1 MHVHRGERQ
10 RDERSARGRA
20 ALLGQLDALDDRAL
34 RRLVAGV
41 GLRGLDLVDR
51 VHPVGHLAEDG
62 VLAVEPGR
70 GVGRDD
76 EELGAVGVR
85 AGVGHGERAAADLVV
100 VDLVLE
106 RVAGAARA
114 GAGRVTALD
123 HEVLDHAVEDHA
135 VVEAVTGQLAE
146 VLDGLRGV
154 VVEELDA
161 DVAVARLQD
170 SRAHL
175 PATSSWMGTSR
186 TRFPLTFAT
195 TSSARSCGTS
205 TKLKRWSM
213 RTFCTSS
220 PSSSVLS
227 TIASTTSLGSRPEF
241 RPAPTSSFVR
251 APWSGARRGLVWRG
265 RRACSSSS
273 RGASTSTGGTLT
285 CGRSPLADHGRM
297 SVFA

>member
-1 MHVHRGERQ
+1 M
-10 RDERSARGRA
+10 
-20 ALLGQLDALDDRAL
+20 ALLRQLDALDHRVL
-34 RRLVAGV
+34 RRLVARV
-41 GLRGLDLVDR
+41 GLRSLDRVDR
-51 VHPVGHLAEDG
+51 VHTVRHLPEDR
-62 VLAVEPGR
+62 VLAVEPRRLG
-70 GVGRDD
+70 GRDD
-76 EELGAVGVR
+76 EELRAVRVR
-85 AGVGHGERAAADLVV
+85 AGVRHRERAADDLVV

-114 GAGRVTALD
+114 GAGRVTPLD

-135 VVEAVTGQLAE
+135 VVEAVAGEFAE

-205 TKLKRWSM
+205 TKLK
-213 RTFCTSS
+213 
-220 PSSSVLS
+220 
-227 TIASTTSLGSRPEF
+227 
-241 RPAPTSSFVR
+241 
-251 APWSGARRGLVWRG
+251 
-265 RRACSSSS
+265 
-273 RGASTSTGGTLT
+273 
-285 CGRSPLADHGRM
+285 
-297 SVFA
+297 